1 MKEGRLHM
9 RLDARLLRQ
18 AKRMAERQGVSLSA
32 LVTLQLRALVEAD
45 EISRVAKQAAPD
57 AEQV

>member
-1 MKEGRLHM
+1 M